1 MADKKSLLTEF
12 KEFVSRGNVMDL
24 AVGVII
30 GGAFSSIVTSLC
42 DDVITPLIQLIIG
55 KATGKTSIE
64 DMTAALNVGPI
75 NFGSFISAIINFFI
89 MAIIIFALV
98 KAVNKLT
105 SIGKKPAEE
114 VVEVTTKDCPFC
126 FSVISIKAT
135 RCPHCT
141 ALLEVED
148 DKKVTV
154 EKKKK

>member
-1 MADKKSLLTEF
+1 MSAKGFIGEF

-30 GGAFSSIVTSLC
+30 GGAFQGIVSSLC

-64 DMTAALNVGPI
+64 DMTAALNLGPI
-75 NFGSFISAIINFFI
+75 HFGNFISAIINFFI
-89 MAIIIFALV
+89 MAIIIFCIV

-105 SIGKKPAEE
+105 SIAVKTEE
-114 VVEVTTKDCPFC
+114 EEPEPTTKECPFC
-126 FSVISIKAT
+126 FSEISINAK

-141 ALLEVED
+141 SLLEE
-148 DKKVTV
+148 DKKITV
-154 EKKKK
+154 EKKK

>member
-1 MADKKSLLTEF
+1 MSAKGFIGEF

-30 GGAFSSIVTSLC
+30 GGAFQGIVSSLC

-64 DMTAALNVGPI
+64 DITAALNLGPI
-75 NFGSFISAIINFFI
+75 HFGNFISAIINFFI
-89 MAIIIFALV
+89 MAIIIFCIV

-105 SIGKKPAEE
+105 SIAVKTEE
-114 VVEVTTKDCPFC
+114 EEPEPTTKECPFC
-126 FSVISIKAT
+126 FSEISINAK

-141 ALLEVED
+141 SLLEE
-148 DKKVTV
+148 DKKITV
-154 EKKKK
+154 EKKK

>member
-1 MADKKSLLTEF
+1 MSAKGFIGEF

-30 GGAFSSIVTSLC
+30 GGAFQGIVSSLC

-75 NFGSFISAIINFFI
+75 HFGNFISAIINFFI
-89 MAIIIFALV
+89 MAIIIFCIV

-105 SIGKKPAEE
+105 SIAVKTEE
-114 VVEVTTKDCPFC
+114 EEPEPTTKECPFC
-126 FSVISIKAT
+126 FSEISINAK

-141 ALLEVED
+141 SLLEE
-148 DKKVTV
+148 DKKITV
-154 EKKKK
+154 EKKK